1 MRDDGGWLTCNGQG
15 REKKVKENKDC
26 IDPLSLHEKPEIL
39 QVFLRTEKKTPP
51 ECVRSERK
59 CGIAVTQTVQ
69 MKWSFFEGGGEGLKK
84 EWDEVKTIVLGTTR
98 GK

>member
-15 REKKVKENKDC
+15 RKKGEKEQRLYRST
-26 IDPLSLHEKPEIL
+26 IPPRETRDPLGFFKN
-39 QVFLRTEKKTPP
+39 RKKTPP

-69 MKWSFFEGGGEGLKK
+69 MKWSFLGGVG